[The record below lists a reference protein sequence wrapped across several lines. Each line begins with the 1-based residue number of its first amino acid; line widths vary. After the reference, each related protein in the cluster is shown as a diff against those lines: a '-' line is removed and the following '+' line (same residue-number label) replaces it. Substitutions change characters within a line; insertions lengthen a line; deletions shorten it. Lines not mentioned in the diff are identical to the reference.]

1 MASPLI
7 LSPMSDTARS
17 YQPDSPA
24 DISGLDALFD
34 VEVEPSSAKVSQVS
48 PTEGVPVDYAAK
60 VLGLSVKT
68 VKDRLRKGTLNG
80 RKVKDK
86 FGEKWLV
93 VLGSDY
99 QEVPESIEI
108 VPESSPSQV
117 GVVGAPVDLKPFF
130 DLLERK
136 DRELQAA
143 TFRNGFLE
151 NQIADY
157 TNQLKLLP
165 DLQAQAKDA
174 TDLRAQLEHKQQ
186 ELLDL
191 RAQVDRF
198 EQSWWVRFS
207 RWFFQSR

>member
-1 MASPLI
+1 MSRRI
-7 LSPMSDTARS
+7 LPPMSDTARS

-24 DISGLDALFD
+24 TTEGLDDFFE
-34 VEVEPSSAKVSQVS
+34 VEVEPGSAKVSQVS

-80 RKVKDK
+80 LKVKDK

-99 QEVPESIEI
+99 QEIPESIEI

-117 GVVGAPVDLKPFF
+117 GVVGASVDLKPFF

-136 DRELQAA
+136 DRELQSA